1 MPYTYFDP
9 TADMVMLET
18 AGRRFGDHF
27 DISIVRNFR
36 HIIINLAKIPYS
48 QLPANIN
55 LTRTATD
62 EPITVYLLI
71 PIPQPRGLPYQGGFR
86 PKYASCLNIHPAS
99 TDLDQDAPAFF
110 PRDYANVS
118 AWMDLLRT
126 ANNVLPAYEGHTH
139 PVEETNEIKEFLQ
152 GPDPELMHNSSHF
165 LISKYGF
172 SLGEMWAALAS
183 VKRYPR
189 PLPRNDGTP
198 EAKRIRRNTAFEEY
212 VSSAG
217 FQISSSDPE
226 ERATSP
232 GSDGSAGPAY
242 TEQQPTQNLSDEES
256 TLLLITRVLRHLLF
270 YTQAPNSSSCVVDF
284 RPERRRMVSNFD
296 ELEKQFVAIDDGGLS
311 LKENIGT
318 STKPIVTIALLE
330 AKRRLEVEN
339 GKPKISDECLAQMT
353 CEAILARGLSPGEQ
367 VKNERLLKNKRLH
380 VGPLCWT
387 PEHLNFLGC
396 QFEKFESSDLDL
408 SLEPLHPLTFS
419 EKLEKED
426 LLLLTRRIIG
436 GSGHSSRTS
445 SFSVIMRYHGII
457 CNPDLPQP
465 KFRYG
470 KLYFDIPKCN
480 VFELIDKYN
489 SYAKSIIV
497 HFEYDELVTMREK
510 AVRSPRHSV
519 LDSAEGR
526 LQKLTSPPWF
536 EDPYLMCVMVTIAQS
551 KWKVRKGMGEAHFVQ
566 LVVTNTSDKEYAHI
580 FQADIPTKLLDALKK
595 STKNM
600 GKLVLPAIR
609 HIRVP
614 FKPHESFSKR
624 VAAQLL
630 SGPKTREQGKMPRGK
645 KRKSNEM
652 ETEDEA
658 RSPKAPDGA
667 VQVAVVP
674 LATG

>member
-118 AWMDLLRT
+118 AWMDP
-126 ANNVLPAYEGHTH
+126 NNVLPAYEGHTH

-367 VKNERLLKNKRLH
+367 VKNER
-380 VGPLCWT
+380 
-387 PEHLNFLGC
+387 
-396 QFEKFESSDLDL
+396 
-408 SLEPLHPLTFS
+408 